1 VCHASL
7 APLSGS
13 ARGSRLSN
21 VWSVFRREVAAYF
34 GHPLAYVALFVYL
47 GLLAAFTLWFDD
59 VLAAGVADMR
69 RVFTWMA
76 AGFVFLVPAV
86 TMRLVAEERRSGSLE
101 LLATLPLTTTEIVVG
116 KWMAANALVLASILL
131 SASWPIVLSRLGAL
145 DWGPVMAGYL
155 GLLLLGGAFSAI
167 GVFASSITD
176 NQVVAFL
183 VAATICL
190 VPWVLGFA
198 LTLIPGD
205 VVPLVQWLTFEYHFG
220 NLARGVLD
228 TRSLVFYGAVIA
240 AALRLA
246 THVLE
251 HRRLA

>member
-1 VCHASL
+1 L
-7 APLSGS
+7 T
-13 ARGSRLSN
+13 N
-21 VWSVFRREVAAYF
+21 VWSVFRRELAAYF

-59 VLAAGVADMR
+59 VLALGVADMR

-101 LLATLPLTTTEIVVG
+101 LLATLPLTSTEIIVG
-116 KWMAANALVLASILL
+116 KWMAANAIVAAALGL
-131 SASWPIVLSRLGAL
+131 SLSWPVVIARLGAL
-145 DWGPVMAGYL
+145 DPGPVAAGYL
-155 GLLLLGGAFSAI
+155 GLALLGAAFAAI

-183 VAATICL
+183 VGATLCL
-190 VPWVLGFA
+190 LPWAFGFA
-198 LTLIPGD
+198 LALVPGWL
-205 VVPLVQWLTFEYHFG
+205 VPLAQWMTFEYHFG

-228 TRSLVFYGAVIA
+228 SRSFVFYGATIVL
-240 AALRLA
+240 ALRLA
-246 THVLE
+246 IHVLE

>member
-1 VCHASL
+1 
-7 APLSGS
+7 
-13 ARGSRLSN
+13 
-21 VWSVFRREVAAYF
+21 
-34 GHPLAYVALFVYL
+34 VALFVYL

-59 VLAAGVADMR
+59 ILADGVADMR

-116 KWMAANALVLASILL
+116 KWMAANALVFSAVVL
-131 SASWPIVLSRLGAL
+131 SASWPIALSRLGTL

-155 GLLLLGGAFSAI
+155 GLMLLGAAFASI

-183 VAATICL
+183 VAATLCL
-190 VPWVLGFA
+190 LPWALGFA
-198 LTLIPGD
+198 LALVPGWL
-205 VVPLVQWLTFEYHFG
+205 VPLVQWMTFEYHFG

-228 TRSLVFYGAVIA
+228 SRSLIFYGAVIV